1 MKNFSDYTMYLP
13 LILTQTTVAKDTF
26 VRMNLPLSKLRGQC
40 YKGAS
45 TMRGARSGVATRICE
60 EEPRAVYTHC
70 YGHSI
75 NLAASD
81 AVKESKLMRDA
92 LDTIYEIT
100 KLIKYSPRREAIFFN
115 LKQESDTSTGNPS
128 PGIRVLC
135 PTRWTVRANSLA
147 SIVSNYSALQSTWE
161 EAVDLV
167 RDSETKARING
178 VSAQMRKFD
187 FLLGTLLGEML
198 LQHTD
203 NLNRTL
209 QKTMSAA
216 EGQQVGRM
224 VIDTLAAVRTQTSFD
239 LFWEKVAKF
248 VESTDVEEPH
258 IPRQHGTPKR
268 FDPGSSSGDFH
279 TSPKLYHRQLY
290 YGAVDNVI
298 NCLKDR
304 FNQPGYRLYCNL
316 EQLLLKACQQKA
328 FEDEFQVI
336 CSFNKEDFY
345 PDILR
350 AQLLTFGI
358 NFAAYNKAHEAQHAP
373 TIFGIW
379 AYFRSLSVGQRD
391 LLHHVVRVMKL
402 ILVMPATNASSERSF
417 SAL

>member
-1 MKNFSDYTMYLP
+1 M
-13 LILTQTTVAKDTF
+13 
-26 VRMNLPLSKLRGQC
+26 
-40 YKGAS
+40 
-45 TMRGARSGVATRICE
+45 
-60 EEPRAVYTHC
+60 
-70 YGHSI
+70 
-75 NLAASD
+75 
-81 AVKESKLMRDA
+81 
-92 LDTIYEIT
+92 
-100 KLIKYSPRREAIFFN
+100 
-115 LKQESDTSTGNPS
+115 
-128 PGIRVLC
+128 LC

-167 RDSETKARING
+167 RDSETKARIKG

-290 YGAVDNVI
+290 YGAVDNII

-304 FNQPGYRLYCNL
+304 LNQPGYRLYCNL

-358 NFAAYNKAHEAQHAP
+358 NFAAYNKAHEAQHAL
-373 TIFGIW
+373 TIFDIR
-379 AYFRSLSVGQRD
+379 AYFRSLSVGQWD